1 MIHWRRTHLMAPGR
15 QADAVARAHEWVA
28 IFKQATGIDLRV
40 SVVTTGT
47 LGRLCFSAD
56 YESMG
61 AHEAAFAKWLA
72 HPATQALGAKGDQE
86 HRDGTAVWVPGT
98 THDEFWR
105 DA

>member
-1 MIHWRRTHLMAPGR
+1 MIHFRRSFQIAPGR

-28 IFKQATGIDLRV
+28 IWKEAAGVDLRV

-47 LGRLCFSAD
+47 LGRMCFSAD

-61 AHEAAFAKWLA
+61 ACEA
-72 HPATQALGAKGDQE
+72 TDAKGFASPKGKALSAKHGQE
-86 HRDGTAVWVPGT
+86 ERDGTSVFVPNT
-98 THDEFWR
+98 VHDEYWR

>member
-1 MIHWRRTHLMAPGR
+1 MAPGR

-72 HPATQALGAKGDQE
+72 HPATQALGAKQGQE
-86 HRDGTAVWVPGT
+86 GRDGTSPFVPNT
-98 THDEFWR
+98 MHDEFWR
-105 DA
+105 DV

>member
-1 MIHWRRTHLMAPGR
+1 MIHFRRTHLMAPGR

-28 IFKQATGIDLRV
+28 IFKQTTGIDLRV

-72 HPATQALGAKGDQE
+72 HPATQALGAKQGQE
-86 HRDGTAVWVPGT
+86 GRDGTSPFVPNT
-98 THDEFWR
+98 MHDEFWR
-105 DA
+105 DV

>member
-1 MIHWRRTHLMAPGR
+1 MIHHRGTHQIAPGR

-28 IFKQATGIDLRV
+28 IFKEATGVTIRV

-47 LGRLCFSAD
+47 LGRLCASAD

-61 AHEAAFAKWLA
+61 AWEAAN
-72 HPATQALGAKGDQE
+72 AKGFASPKGLALRAKAQQE
-86 HRDGTAVWVPGT
+86 FRDGTSPFVPDT
-98 THDEFWR
+98 FHDEFWR

>member
-72 HPATQALGAKGDQE
+72 HPATQALGAKQGQE
-86 HRDGTAVWVPGT
+86 GRDGTSPFVPNT
-98 THDEFWR
+98 MHDEFWQ
-105 DA
+105 DV